1 LGFAV
6 TYRADEDFDDAPDEK
21 PRSRALVRVV
31 VAVMLAGAGSGSAL
45 LWRAY
50 GIGLPAFPSFTT
62 VATTAAPVADKP
74 VGLRDLQAFQQQIA
88 GSVQST
94 EKLLTAQQAE
104 IKRLSDQLS
113 ALSGKLDLLQR
124 PVTSAQAA
132 LPSPAPKPVAP
143 APRKKPAA
151 LQPAGAISTG
161 GAPLPPPVPLTR

>member
-1 LGFAV
+1 V
-6 TYRADEDFDDAPDEK
+6 TYRVDEDYDDAPDDPVEK
-21 PRSRALVRVV
+21 PKGRALVHIV

-50 GIGLPAFPSFTT
+50 GTPSFTT
-62 VATTAAPVADKP
+62 AAPTATPVADKP
-74 VGLRDLQAFQQQIA
+74 AGRPLGLADLQALQQQVA

-113 ALSGKLDLLQR
+113 VLSAKLDLLQR

-132 LPSPAPKPVAP
+132 LPPPAPKPVTP
-143 APRKKPAA
+143 ALRKKPAA
-151 LQPAGAISTG
+151 PQPAGAISTG

>member
-1 LGFAV
+1 M
-6 TYRADEDFDDAPDEK
+6 TYRADEAYDDTPAAPDEK

-31 VAVMLAGAGSGSAL
+31 VAVMLAAAGSGSAL
-45 LWRAY
+45 LWRGY
-50 GIGLPAFPSFTT
+50 GGPSFTA
-62 VATTAAPVADKP
+62 VAATAAPVAGKP
-74 VGLRDLQAFQQQIA
+74 VGLGDLQALQQQVA
-88 GSVQST
+88 GSMQST

-113 ALSGKLDLLQR
+113 LLSGKLDLLQR

-132 LPSPAPKPVAP
+132 LPPPAPKPAAP

-151 LQPAGAISTG
+151 SQPAGAISIG

>member
-1 LGFAV
+1 M
-6 TYRADEDFDDAPDEK
+6 TYRVDEDYDDTPDDPDEK
-21 PRSRALVRVV
+21 PKGRALVHIV

-50 GIGLPAFPSFTT
+50 GTPSSTT
-62 VATTAAPVADKP
+62 AAPTAAPVADKAAP
-74 VGLRDLQAFQQQIA
+74 AGLGDLQALQQQVA
-88 GSVQST
+88 GSAQST

-113 ALSGKLDLLQR
+113 VLSAKLDLLQR

-132 LPSPAPKPVAP
+132 LPPPAPKPVAP
-143 APRKKPAA
+143 AARKKPAA
-151 LQPAGAISTG
+151 PQSTGAISTG

>member
-1 LGFAV
+1 M
-6 TYRADEDFDDAPDEK
+6 TYRADEDEDYDDTPDEK
-21 PRSRALVRVV
+21 PGSRALVRIV

-50 GIGLPAFPSFTT
+50 GSPPSTN
-62 VATTAAPVADKP
+62 VVSSAAPVADKP
-74 VGLRDLQAFQQQIA
+74 VGLADLQAFQQQIA
-88 GSVQST
+88 GAVQST
-94 EKLLTAQQAE
+94 EKLLTTQQAE

-132 LPSPAPKPVAP
+132 LPPPAPKPVAP